1 MLARNLGNEIK
12 VIIYKSIKYINLF
25 IKNTN
30 LHKREV
36 CHDGLEDQVC
46 WSPQIDL
53 HIEQKPDKNSSG
65 ICKKQQAGPKV
76 SVEMRSTNSEND
88 LKMQEKGWK
97 SKQLGLRL
105 TTELVWS
112 GQGGISLIDKEA
124 NGTDQGPERDHIW

>member
-1 MLARNLGNEIK
+1 MMDWKTKFAGLPKLIYTLNRNLIRIP
-12 VIIYKSIKYINLF
+12 VVF
-25 IKNTN
+25 
-30 LHKREV
+30 V
-36 CHDGLEDQVC
+36 
-46 WSPQIDL
+46 
-53 HIEQKPDKNSSG
+53 
-65 ICKKQQAGPKV
+65 KKQQAGPKV

-105 TTELVWS
+105 ATELVWS